1 VTLWRI
7 PLPIVTAGWQ
17 DRDWGTGRGGETERE
32 TEAMGG
38 ASERWWGPKSE
49 FPWEE
54 DALQHIRD
62 QMPET
67 EPYRAWHTFTFTART
82 GHVRELD
89 LFLAAPGGLFLVE
102 IKSHPGRATNNGS
115 TWLMRDER
123 VRTLE
128 NPLHFT
134 DLKAKELHDQLAQ
147 AARKLGVKER
157 IPRIEAAVFLSAP
170 NLRCDF
176 DEFQRQCVFGRD
188 GLEKQTKLPGIW
200 HGFLNQSPRSDARRV
215 TPTLSKQ
222 LGKLLDKIGVHGLRK
237 HRRIGPY
244 ELEPRAFDAGPTWED
259 YLAHNTALPG
269 DQPRRVRIYLSE
281 LGASTADRESTRRA
295 ARREY
300 LALQGISHDGIAAAE
315 QYSDEHEAGPAVVFR
330 HGANWQRLDQF
341 MAEHGADLPV
351 ETRVEMIRQLAEAL
365 DHAHRRHL
373 YHRALAARCVYVE
386 LDGRYPRLRICD
398 WQVAARPRGTG
409 TTTLLGSSGPGAS
422 SMVRHVELSS
432 GPYLAPEFASPEA
445 APAQLDIFGLG
456 ALSYLILTG
465 QPPAADREKLAKRL
479 TSERALVPSS
489 VSDAMSPAID
499 RLVRN
504 ATMTQP
510 ADRDE
515 SVRDFLRDLDEV
527 EEELTA
533 PDRAEEAD
541 PLEIGR
547 GGVIASWTIQRVLG
561 KGSTAR
567 ALLAERDGQL
577 RVLKIALN
585 GSAAQRLI
593 REAAQLNGLT
603 DSHIVRLIDGPVEIG
618 GRTVVVLE
626 QAGERTLAD
635 QLRHDGPLTIDELE
649 NLGDHLLRALAYLD
663 EQGVWHRDIKP
674 DNLAVRE
681 LPKKGRRLVLFDF
694 SLAETP
700 DRVLDVGTS
709 VYLDPFLGTDRR
721 PRYDAAAERYA
732 AAVTLH
738 EMASGELPCWGDGVT
753 EPKLLDPAEEVPQ
766 LAEDS
771 FDPVLRDRLIVFFHR
786 ALRRDPDKRFGSLKE
801 MTRAWADVFRDLDQ
815 APPLTTRHT
824 VDRAEPADLD
834 AARDEAAR
842 AATAGTPL
850 AAAGLTARALSIA
863 QQQLNI
869 ATVGE
874 LVKTPAARIM
884 RLRGVGLGPRNE
896 LVRRAREWRRRLEVA
911 EPAEVTPPA
920 AAGRGPEAAGQAPA
934 EVDWARA
941 TVDQVVRQLVPK
953 FPPGK
958 GSALNQAEIRVI
970 RLLLALPDEDGTPS
984 PVRPWAARRQIAE
997 KAGLT
1002 QADVTELM
1010 GKARE
1015 RWAKSVPAVTP
1026 LREDVVAIL
1035 TEHGRV
1041 LESGQI
1047 AAALL
1052 ARRGSELDD
1061 PAARLAY
1068 AAACVRA
1075 AIDTETRRE
1084 NPRLLYRRQGDR
1096 VLVAVS
1102 AEDDPSA
1109 PSEGELIDYAVG
1121 LSEQADELAARDP
1134 LPSVTAVLA
1143 GLRAVT
1149 QPDGLAPLS
1158 DTDLVA
1164 LAAAAARDAAVT
1176 ARLELYPR
1184 SLSPTRALRLAQAP
1198 TYLGGSG
1205 LTPDELRVRVLAR
1218 FPELTRLPE
1227 ATGLR
1232 RVLLDMG
1239 YDIRISDGRYVL
1251 PSGTQVS
1258 STGWVSTGGG
1268 AAYGAGYGAAG
1279 GAGAREEVLR
1289 RLDEARRHGGFVAV
1303 KTRLPYAAAVR
1314 DALRGLEGVTAIDVT
1329 AEFVAMLRS
1338 IVAEQ
1343 GRPRWETVLAAD
1355 SADAS
1360 PAARTGF
1367 GRLLDETWRRL
1378 DQRIRAADGIALL
1391 HDATPL
1397 ARYTGGSDLL
1407 ARLAAAARQADEAPH
1422 GLWLLCPMADPA
1434 GPPRLDGLTVGVIPG
1449 DAEQFAVPSSFVVPA
1464 DSRRVS

>member
-1 VTLWRI
+1 M
-7 PLPIVTAGWQ
+7 
-17 DRDWGTGRGGETERE
+17 DTER
-32 TEAMGG
+32 
-38 ASERWWGPKSE
+38 ASAARKKGTMDGVSQRWWGPKSE

-62 QMPET
+62 QMPKT

-128 NPLHFT
+128 NPLHST
-134 DLKAKELHDQLAQ
+134 DLKAKELREQLVQ
-147 AARKLGVKER
+147 AAKKLGVRER

-188 GLEKQTKLPGIW
+188 DLREQTTLPGIW
-200 HGFLNQSPRSDARRV
+200 HSFLNQSPRSDARRV
-215 TPTLSKQ
+215 TPALSKQ
-222 LGKLLDKIGVHGLRK
+222 LGKLLDTIGVHGLRK

-259 YLAHNTALPG
+259 YLARNTALPG

-281 LGASTADRESTRRA
+281 LGASAADRESTRRA

-341 MAEHGADLPV
+341 MAEHDAELPV
-351 ETRVEMIRQLAEAL
+351 DTRVEMIRQLAEAL

-398 WQVAARPRGTG
+398 WQVAARPRGAGT
-409 TTTLLGSSGPGAS
+409 TTTLLGSSGPGPS
-422 SMVRHVELSS
+422 SIARHVEFSA

-445 APAQLDIFGLG
+445 APAQLDVFGLG

-465 QPPAADREKLAKRL
+465 QPPAADRQKLAKRL

-489 VSDAMSPAID
+489 VSDAMSPVID

-504 ATMTQP
+504 ATTTQP

-533 PDRAEEAD
+533 PDRPEEAD

-547 GGVIASWTIQRVLG
+547 GGVIAGWTVQRVLG

-567 ALLAERDGQL
+567 ALLAERDGQV
-577 RVLKIALN
+577 RVFKIALN

-593 REAAQLNGLT
+593 REAAQLDGLT
-603 DSHIVRLIDGPVEIG
+603 DSHIVRLIDGPLEIG

-626 QAGERTLAD
+626 RAGERTLAD
-635 QLRHDGPLTIDELE
+635 QLRHDGPLTIDELDS
-649 NLGDHLLRALAYLD
+649 LGEHLLRALAYLD

-681 LPKKGRRLVLFDF
+681 LPKKRRRLVLFDF
-694 SLAETP
+694 SLAGTP
-700 DRVLDVGTS
+700 DSVLDVGTS
-709 VYLDPFLGTDRR
+709 AYLDPFLGSDRR
-721 PRYDAAAERYA
+721 PRYDPAAERYA

-753 EPKLLDPAEEVPQ
+753 EPKLLDAAEEVPQ

-771 FDPVLRDRLIVFFHR
+771 FDPVLRDRLVDFFHR
-786 ALRRDPDKRFGSLKE
+786 ALHRDPGKRFGSLRE

-815 APPLTTRHT
+815 TPPLTTRHT
-824 VDRAEPADLD
+824 VDRAEPADPD
-834 AARDEAAR
+834 TARDAAAR
-842 AATAGTPL
+842 AAAAGTPL

-869 ATVGE
+869 ATVGD
-874 LVKTPAARIM
+874 LIKTPAARIM

-896 LVRRAREWRRRLEVA
+896 LVRRAREWRQRLEIA
-911 EPAEVTPPA
+911 EPAEATPPTSV
-920 AAGRGPEAAGQAPA
+920 RGPEAGAGPA
-934 EVDWARA
+934 VREAGWVRA
-941 TVDQVVRQLVPK
+941 TVDQVARQLVPK
-953 FPPGK
+953 PASGR
-958 GSALNQAEIRVI
+958 GSPLTLAEIPVI

-984 PVRPWAARRQIAE
+984 PVKPWAARRHIAE
-997 KAGLT
+997 HAGLT
-1002 QADVTELM
+1002 QADVTELI
-1010 GKARE
+1010 GRARE
-1015 RWAKSVPAVTP
+1015 RWAKSVPVVTA
-1026 LREDVVAIL
+1026 LRDDVVAIL
-1035 TEHGRV
+1035 AEHGRV
-1041 LESGQI
+1041 LEVGQI
-1047 AAALL
+1047 ASALL

-1061 PAARLAY
+1061 PAERLAY

-1084 NPRLLYRRQGDR
+1084 NPRLLYRRHGDR

-1102 AEDDPSA
+1102 AEEDPSA
-1109 PSEGELIDYAVG
+1109 PSETELTDYAVG
-1121 LSEQADELAARDP
+1121 LGERAGELASRDP
-1134 LPSVTAVLA
+1134 LPSVTAVLT

-1149 QPDGLAPLS
+1149 QPDGMAPLS
-1158 DTDLVA
+1158 DTDLVT

-1184 SLSPTRALRLAQAP
+1184 SLSPARALRLAQAP

-1205 LTPDELRVRVLAR
+1205 LTPDELRSRVLAR
-1218 FPELTRLPE
+1218 FPEIERLPD

-1239 YDIRISDGRYVL
+1239 HDVRVSDGRFML
-1251 PSGTQVS
+1251 PSRTQVS
-1258 STGWVSTGGG
+1258 STGWVSTGGAV
-1268 AAYGAGYGAAG
+1268 AAHGPGYPAAG
-1279 GAGAREEVLR
+1279 GPGAREEVLR
-1289 RLDEARRHGGFVAV
+1289 RLDEARRRGGFVALKV
-1303 KTRLPYAAAVR
+1303 RMPYAVAVR
-1314 DALRGLEGVTAIDVT
+1314 DALRGLDGVTAIDVA
-1329 AEFVAMLRS
+1329 AEFMTTLRS
-1338 IVAEQ
+1338 IVSGQ

-1355 SADAS
+1355 SAEAS

-1367 GRLLDETWRRL
+1367 GRLIDQTWRRL
-1378 DQRIRAADGIALL
+1378 DQRIRAADGIVLL

-1397 ARYTGGSDLL
+1397 ARYTGGADLL
-1407 ARLAAAARQADEAPH
+1407 ARLAAAARQADEQPY
-1422 GLWLLCPMADPA
+1422 GLWLLCPMTDPA
-1434 GPPRLDGLTVGVIPG
+1434 RPPRLDGLTVGVVPG
-1449 DAEQFAVPSSFVVPA
+1449 DAEQFAVPSGFVVPA
-1464 DSRRVS
+1464 DFRRVS